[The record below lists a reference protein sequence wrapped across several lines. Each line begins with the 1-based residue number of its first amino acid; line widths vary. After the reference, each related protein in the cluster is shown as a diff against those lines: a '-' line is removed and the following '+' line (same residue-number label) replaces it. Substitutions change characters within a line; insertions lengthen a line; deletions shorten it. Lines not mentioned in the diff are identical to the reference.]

1 MLTDSPWPGPLSKLH
16 KLGAVAALRTLNRVS
31 SASIVDPDSP
41 VDLSLTTYGERTRIV
56 GHTIESIAQGTVL
69 PRRLILWVSDSDFK
83 IEHHPML
90 MRLRVRGLEVC
101 STRDYGPHKKSYPY
115 AARIF
120 DGSHSLVTVDDD
132 TLYPRRWLERLLD
145 EHARTPEQC
154 IGFRAHR
161 IGVSDSG
168 QLLPYGAWTPMEPSG
183 SPSPLTLLT
192 GNAGLLMPPRLLR
205 RLRQEKEAFL
215 ETAPRADDL
224 WVNLLAQRAGVP
236 RRVVSSQGMHLLVY
250 PRSQR
255 TALFRENVDGKGND
269 HQLRTLVS
277 SEDLKLWR
285 AASGGGDSCNPHGPS
300 YRSDRRAVMRTEP
313 GPLLVLASQSPGRAG
328 VLRAAGIGFE
338 QLVSNTDEEA
348 LTAASADAS
357 PAELVL
363 LLARAKAEA
372 VAQRPEARGRLVV
385 GCDSLFELDGEVQ
398 GKPYTAER
406 AAERLRAQSG
416 RTGLLH
422 TGQWVVDTRG
432 EAPAS
437 GAANDD
443 DGRDRPRPASGR
455 TGSPAPTAGRTVST
469 AITFAEL
476 AEDEIQAYAATG
488 EPLHCAGSFTIDG
501 RGAAFIAKV
510 DGDPSA
516 VVGISVAALREQLAE
531 LGVRMADVWT
541 PAD

>member
-1 MLTDSPWPGPLSKLH
+1 MS
-16 KLGAVAALRTLNRVS
+16 AA
-31 SASIVDPDSP
+31 
-41 VDLSLTTYGERTRIV
+41 
-56 GHTIESIAQGTVL
+56 
-69 PRRLILWVSDSDFK
+69 
-83 IEHHPML
+83 
-90 MRLRVRGLEVC
+90 
-101 STRDYGPHKKSYPY
+101 
-115 AARIF
+115 
-120 DGSHSLVTVDDD
+120 
-132 TLYPRRWLERLLD
+132 
-145 EHARTPEQC
+145 
-154 IGFRAHR
+154 
-161 IGVSDSG
+161 
-168 QLLPYGAWTPMEPSG
+168 
-183 SPSPLTLLT
+183 
-192 GNAGLLMPPRLLR
+192 
-205 RLRQEKEAFL
+205 
-215 ETAPRADDL
+215 
-224 WVNLLAQRAGVP
+224 
-236 RRVVSSQGMHLLVY
+236 
-250 PRSQR
+250 
-255 TALFRENVDGKGND
+255 
-269 HQLRTLVS
+269 
-277 SEDLKLWR
+277 
-285 AASGGGDSCNPHGPS
+285 
-300 YRSDRRAVMRTEP
+300 
-313 GPLLVLASQSPGRAG
+313 PLLVLASQSPGRAG

-338 QLVSNTDEEA
+338 QLVSHTDEEA

-416 RTGLLH
+416 RTGVLH
-422 TGQWVVDTRG
+422 TGQWLVDARG

-443 DGRDRPRPASGR
+443 DGRDHPRPAS
-455 TGSPAPTAGRTVST
+455 GRTVST

-476 AEDEIQAYAATG
+476 AEDEIRAYTATG

-531 LGVRMADVWT
+531 LGVRMADVWA